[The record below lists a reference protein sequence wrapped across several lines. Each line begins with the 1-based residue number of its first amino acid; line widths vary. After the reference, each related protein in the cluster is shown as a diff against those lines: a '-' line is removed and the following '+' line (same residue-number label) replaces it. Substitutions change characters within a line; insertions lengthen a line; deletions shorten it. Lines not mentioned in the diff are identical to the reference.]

1 MHSQTVIGPGT
12 CFERTRAGQCEMLTQ
27 RAPLSPVD
35 RRLMAIV
42 NGYTPLGDLL
52 PLLGETEVHQESVTK
67 LLNAGYIR
75 AVAVTPRKVKVSGV
89 DFRSANI
96 EWFGAN

>member
-1 MHSQTVIGPGT
+1 MRSQTVIGPET
-12 CFERTRAGQCEMLTQ
+12 CFERTRAGQCEMLSQ
-27 RAPLSPVD
+27 RETLSPIE
-35 RRLMAIV
+35 RRLLAIV

-52 PLLGETEVHQESVTK
+52 ALLGEAEVPQDTITK
-67 LLNAGYIR
+67 LLDAGCLR
-75 AVAVTPRKVKVSGV
+75 PVTPKPRKVNLSGV